1 MELTIEE
8 KQETQE
14 KYEEKEEQL
23 DSRTITYIRD
33 SIENMSKYNQIEVLK
48 LLNEH
53 NKNKE
58 IMLNENKYGI
68 HVNLTDLSNNLL
80 SKLLNFVKYVTE
92 QEKDLIKIEKQKE
105 IYKNNYFG
113 KDIKDNSLYNK

>member
-8 KQETQE
+8 KQEKE
-14 KYEEKEEQL
+14 EEQL

-68 HVNLTDLSNNLL
+68 HINLTDLSNDLL

-113 KDIKDNSLYNK
+113 KDIKDNSLDNK